1 MRYAMV
7 EMCCQYCLLFVER
20 YEFGRINDKITE

>member
-7 EMCCQYCLLFVER
+7 KIFCQYCLLFVER